1 MYRIKNKT
9 EQNRNDDEKYSQTGI
24 QVTVT
29 IHTNHDSVRA
39 SVIMLSSNVSSSSWQ
54 SPVITVKQGS
64 EITLLPFSLH
74 FFCALASPYML
85 YNRTE
90 HSQGFSIC

>member
-24 QVTVT
+24 LVTVT

-54 SPVITVKQGS
+54 SPVIAVKQGS
-64 EITLLPFSLH
+64 EITLLPLILPTLLSCSSLSLY
-74 FFCALASPYML
+74 AL
-85 YNRTE
+85 
-90 HSQGFSIC
+90 